1 MYNNS
6 IGATDIPVTAKM
18 LIVNYRMI
26 HKLNLIGYFLRC

>member
-6 IGATDIPVTAKM
+6 IGATDILVSAKM
-18 LIVNYRMI
+18 LIVNYGMK